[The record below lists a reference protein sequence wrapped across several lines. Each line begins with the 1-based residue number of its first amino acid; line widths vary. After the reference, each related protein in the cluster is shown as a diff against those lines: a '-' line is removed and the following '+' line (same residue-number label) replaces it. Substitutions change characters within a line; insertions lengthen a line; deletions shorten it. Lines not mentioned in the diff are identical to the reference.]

1 MWPLNSAATA
11 ADTSS
16 APAASTRVVAAAAA
30 ALAVLIAEPMLAR
43 SVAAAP
49 SISGCANKNDMTV
62 PLNPVGMSRL
72 VVIVQHKRR

>member
-1 MWPLNSAATA
+1 M
-11 ADTSS
+11 
-16 APAASTRVVAAAAA
+16 
-30 ALAVLIAEPMLAR
+30 LIAEPMLAR

>member
-1 MWPLNSAATA
+1 MAG
-11 ADTSS
+11 
-16 APAASTRVVAAAAA
+16 AAA

>member
-1 MWPLNSAATA
+1 MAPPNRDELLAA
-11 ADTSS
+11 
-16 APAASTRVVAAAAA
+16 V
-30 ALAVLIAEPMLAR
+30 ER
-43 SVAAAP
+43 SPQAAAAP

>member
-1 MWPLNSAATA
+1 M
-11 ADTSS
+11 
-16 APAASTRVVAAAAA
+16 AAAAA